1 MALRQ
6 AAGLS
11 LLAAS
16 VLAQTVDD
24 PRTTITGSTISITQ
38 KSTPTAAGSF
48 SPGFTLG
55 TGLGN
60 IPDLSSSMA
69 AGNATSSSGNG
80 TGTGTAT
87 DTTNTITFLTGTAQ
101 GTTTLAG
108 NFSTTTSSSA
118 TPTVTNTQPC
128 NNYPEFCSRK
138 YSNITEVACHNS
150 PFITPNNVAA
160 NQQFDVTYQLNDGV
174 RLLQAQIQFPK
185 GSDVPHFCHTSCDI
199 LDAGPITE
207 WLSSVTA
214 WVAAHPYDVVT
225 ILLGNGDYSNA
236 SKYVPYIEQ
245 SGILKYIYTPPH
257 APMYLNDWPT
267 LGEMILQGKRVVMWM
282 DYEAHQNDYPWL
294 FDEFPQMS
302 ETPYDPTNQSF
313 PCNIQRPP
321 NLPENDVKNR
331 MYLMNHNLNIELSIL
346 GNSMPVPARGELNVT
361 NSASGFGS
369 LGVSVDGCIDMW
381 GRPPNFLNVDYY
393 NYGTPPGS
401 VFEVAARLNNVTYNR
416 PCCGPNAAKSAA
428 STISGART
436 LAMLATVMCM
446 LYSLS

>member
-1 MALRQ
+1 MALRR

-11 LLAAS
+11 LLASS

-80 TGTGTAT
+80 TATGTAT
-87 DTTNTITFLTGTAQ
+87 DTTNTVTFLTGTAQ

-108 NFSTTTSSSA
+108 NFSTTSSSSA

-150 PFITPNNVAA
+150 PFITANNVAA

-185 GSDVPHFCHTSCDI
+185 GSNIPHFCHTSCDI
-199 LDAGPITE
+199 LDAGPINE

-225 ILLGNGDYSNA
+225 ILLGNGD
-236 SKYVPYIEQ
+236 
-245 SGILKYIYTPPH
+245 
-257 APMYLNDWPT
+257 
-267 LGEMILQGKRVVMWM
+267 
-282 DYEAHQNDYPWL
+282 
-294 FDEFPQMS
+294 
-302 ETPYDPTNQSF
+302 
-313 PCNIQRPP
+313 
-321 NLPENDVKNR
+321 
-331 MYLMNHNLNIELSIL
+331 
-346 GNSMPVPARGELNVT
+346 
-361 NSASGFGS
+361 
-369 LGVSVDGCIDMW
+369 
-381 GRPPNFLNVDYY
+381 
-393 NYGTPPGS
+393 
-401 VFEVAARLNNVTYNR
+401 
-416 PCCGPNAAKSAA
+416 
-428 STISGART
+428 
-436 LAMLATVMCM
+436 
-446 LYSLS
+446 